1 MDMTNPILFA
11 KAALIGLSIAAPVGP
26 IGLLCIQRTLEQGP
40 RAGLAAGLGAASAD
54 ALYGALGAW
63 GVSALIALLSGA
75 RVALGLGGALFLLWL
90 AWGTWRGG
98 AGAGGAVARPGR
110 GRPLGIFAATFAL
123 TLANPATILSFVAI
137 FSTLAAAVGAASPA
151 WMVAGV
157 FAGSAAWWLVLV
169 ACVARL
175 RHAVSPARMRWIRR
189 GSALVLGGFA
199 ALQLVMLARGL
210 AG

>member
-1 MDMTNPILFA
+1 MAGVGNLA
-11 KAALIGLSIAAPVGP
+11 RRRRRGRCGGAAGAWAAPG
-26 IGLLCIQRTLEQGP
+26 
-40 RAGLAAGLGAASAD
+40 D
-54 ALYGALGAW
+54 
-63 GVSALIALLSGA
+63 
-75 RVALGLGGALFLLWL
+75 
-90 AWGTWRGG
+90 
-98 AGAGGAVARPGR
+98 
-110 GRPLGIFAATFAL
+110 FAATFAL

-175 RHAVSPARMRWIRR
+175 RRAVSQRMRWIRR

-199 ALQLVMLARGL
+199 ALQLVVLARGL